1 MKKIVSLVLVLLL
14 VFLFSSCNK
23 EAPGEN
29 SSLPSGSESS
39 VDESSETDDSEFLKQ
54 TDTVTWSVEIPE
66 CFSEYREGV
75 VRYSNIDPESS
86 LARAA
91 VEFAMKYLE
100 KTFSENPEIESY
112 EITSV
117 EIDIS
122 QTNWYINEYYYS
134 YIIGNYDLLNNFL
147 IVRYRCNIKIFE
159 NIEHRISF
167 PDLDLNEPVEGHLF
181 IIFDLENIY
190 PGEYNVEGFLW
201 KHFNGN
207 VWPWTDYYEVTDEK
221 LFEVFYSRN
230 RPNQYPLH
238 TFIESESEDAASAV
252 DCMRKYLENGLK
264 NDPAV
269 LSYEILN
276 IEPDINHTNWYINT
290 VQRTDFSFGTLW
302 QNVICLNVTFLM
314 DVDDTAEKFGEFSA
328 SWGDY
333 DNIPVE
339 YNFYLV
345 RNYDRW
351 EVFGGSTYPH
361 DAFDDLTDIDLIRA
375 INMLP

>member
-122 QTNWYINEYYYS
+122 QTNWYINEYYY
-134 YIIGNYDLLNNFL
+134 
-147 IVRYRCNIKIFE
+147 
-159 NIEHRISF
+159 
-167 PDLDLNEPVEGHLF
+167 
-181 IIFDLENIY
+181 
-190 PGEYNVEGFLW
+190 
-201 KHFNGN
+201 
-207 VWPWTDYYEVTDEK
+207 
-221 LFEVFYSRN
+221 
-230 RPNQYPLH
+230 
-238 TFIESESEDAASAV
+238 
-252 DCMRKYLENGLK
+252 
-264 NDPAV
+264 
-269 LSYEILN
+269 
-276 IEPDINHTNWYINT
+276 
-290 VQRTDFSFGTLW
+290 
-302 QNVICLNVTFLM
+302 
-314 DVDDTAEKFGEFSA
+314 
-328 SWGDY
+328 
-333 DNIPVE
+333 
-339 YNFYLV
+339 
-345 RNYDRW
+345 
-351 EVFGGSTYPH
+351 
-361 DAFDDLTDIDLIRA
+361 
-375 INMLP
+375 